1 MKLTGTAVEHRI
13 YQLHA
18 ATEGSR
24 GVSGDVTEFYYKFNM
39 ENVLQK
45 CNNQIA
51 GNQQW
56 MSNLCEEL
64 WDIPLYDLSIPGS
77 HDTMTYCLDKKSP
90 VDPSSP
96 KLLLFLEKYVPSIIR
111 AIILRWS
118 TTQTLS
124 VTEQL
129 DAGIRYLDL
138 RIAHRPD
145 VFSNLY
151 FVHGLYTS
159 RTVEETLQEIAGW
172 LGRNPREVLIL
183 GCDNL
188 QSMSPEQ
195 HVYLI
200 NSIHRIFGVK
210 LCPKQERPTLRNLWK
225 KNYQLIVCYDHPMA
239 LIFEYLWPSMPYW
252 WANTTNTDSLLHF
265 LEMKKHIGRPG
276 GFFVAGLNLTENGSY
291 ILKHPFGSMKKM
303 TLPKLPLLYKWVQ
316 EQHPGGSGDATNIIA
331 EDLIGS
337 DDFVSAVI
345 KLNMKLVDRT
355 HALLSYK
362 T

>member
-1 MKLTGTAVEHRI
+1 M
-13 YQLHA
+13 
-18 ATEGSR
+18 
-24 GVSGDVTEFYYKFNM
+24 D
-39 ENVLQK
+39 NVFQK
-45 CNNQIA
+45 CNKQMA
-51 GNQQW
+51 ENQQW
-56 MSNLCEEL
+56 MSNLSEEL
-64 WDIPLYDLSIPGS
+64 WDVPLYKLSVPGS

-96 KLLLFLEKYVPSIIR
+96 KLLLFLEKYVPNFTR
-111 AIILRWS
+111 AFILRWS
-118 TTQTLS
+118 STQTLS

-159 RTVEETLQEIAGW
+159 RTVEHTLQEMADW
-172 LGRNPREVLIL
+172 LQRNPREVLIL

-188 QSMSPEQ
+188 QSMSPEH

-200 NSIHRIFGVK
+200 NAIHRIFGLK
-210 LCPKQERPTLRNLWK
+210 LCPKHERPTLRDLWK
-225 KNYQLIVCYDHPMA
+225 QNYQVIVCYDHPQA
-239 LIFEYLWPSMPYW
+239 LIIDFLWPSMPYW
-252 WANTTNTDSLLHF
+252 WANTTNTDYLLHF
-265 LEMKKHIGRPG
+265 LEMKKHSGRPD
-276 GFFVAGLNLTENGSY
+276 GFFVAGLNLTENWSY
-291 ILKHPFGSMKKM
+291 ILKHPFGSMKSM
-303 TLPKLPLLYKWVQ
+303 TLPKLPFLYKWIQ
-316 EQHPGGSGDATNIIA
+316 KQHPGGSGDATNIIA

-345 KLNMKLVDRT
+345 KLNKKLLDRT
-355 HALLSYK
+355 DALLSYK